1 MSEKFAELATAALDA
16 ADPFCGATAP
26 NPPVGSAAM
35 AADGRI
41 LAAAAHERAGRAH
54 AEAALLQ
61 KLESEGRGSEVHTVL
76 VTLEPCNHSGRT
88 PPCTEAL
95 IRAGV
100 KRVVYLASDPNPVA
114 SGGADRLRQ
123 AGIEVIGPEAVQ
135 PFLSSA
141 AGLRLR
147 HQLGP
152 FLKRI
157 QRGMPWITVK
167 RAFDAKGSMIPPA
180 GQKTFS
186 SEAALTF
193 AHALRRRSDAILTG
207 SGTIISDEPLFTV
220 RRIPDHP
227 GKIRA
232 LWIADR
238 RGRISE
244 DYLHA
249 ALSRGFMAERVSD
262 WRQALRDGARMGAL
276 EVLVEAGPALSGEV
290 LASNLWDRRVDIHP
304 DRIEDVLRETP

>member
-1 MSEKFAELATAALDA
+1 MSEKFAELASAALNA
-16 ADPFCGATAP
+16 ADAYCGATAP

-41 LAAAAHERAGRAH
+41 LAAAGHERAGRAH

-61 KLESEGRGSEVHTVL
+61 KLEGERRISEVHTVL
-76 VTLEPCNHSGRT
+76 VTLEPCNHLGRT

-100 KRVVYLASDPNPVA
+100 KRVVYLAPDPNPVA
-114 SGGADRLRQ
+114 SGGAERLRQ
-123 AGIEVIGPEAVQ
+123 AGIEVIGPARVL
-135 PFLSSA
+135 PLLSGESR
-141 AGLRLR
+141 LRLR

-157 QRGMPWITVK
+157 QTGMPWLTVK
-167 RAFDAKGSMIPPA
+167 RAFDAGGSMIPPA

-207 SGTIISDEPLFTV
+207 SGTILADQPLFTV
-220 RRIPDHP
+220 RRVPDHA

-244 DYLHA
+244 EYLHA
-249 ALSRGFMAERVSD
+249 ALSRGFMAERVED
-262 WRQALRDGARMGAL
+262 WRKALREGGRMGAL
-276 EVLVEAGPALSGEV
+276 EVLVEAGPALSDEV
-290 LASNLWDRRVDIHP
+290 LSSNLWDRCVDIYP
-304 DRIEDVLRETP
+304 DRIEDRMRETT